1 MTRKIDRPTT
11 PQVHQ
16 ALAELAAET
25 AGPPPSVVALARR
38 LGLSNTTFWRYYPDI
53 ARDVAA
59 ARRAALASA
68 PHHSEPRQRDQ
79 LQAQTAELRR
89 AIQQLTEQ
97 LNLAIAN
104 IQRLSI
110 ENDQLRRQLE
120 AASKVARIPL
130 QAKVASSDTGM
141 RRVNPNSGG

>member
-1 MTRKIDRPTT
+1 MTRKIDRPG
-11 PQVHQ
+11 PAQVHQ
-16 ALAELAAET
+16 ALAELTAET

-53 ARDVAA
+53 ARDVAD
-59 ARRAALASA
+59 ARRAARASA

-110 ENDQLRRQLE
+110 ENHHLRRQLE
-120 AASKVARIPL
+120 AASKVVRIPRPTN
-130 QAKVASSDTGM
+130 AASSDASM
-141 RRVNPNSGG
+141 RGVDHSSRG